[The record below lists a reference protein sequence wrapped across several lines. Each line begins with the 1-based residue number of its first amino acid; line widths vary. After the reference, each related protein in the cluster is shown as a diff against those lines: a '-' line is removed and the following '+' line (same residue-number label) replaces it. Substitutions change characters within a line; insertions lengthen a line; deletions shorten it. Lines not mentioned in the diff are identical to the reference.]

1 MEQFEKTSVKKP
13 KSKLLKIILLSLLAL
28 LALIIIAAFIT
39 AVTSSPEEKKARNE
53 RIKQLEQREKLEEK
67 AEKEKELKE
76 EEEKNRKNYS
86 KMNALLESQAYIKD
100 QLKSPGSA
108 EFDSSLDGVV
118 QTNDTTFTVK
128 SYVDSQNG
136 YGALLRTHYSCK
148 IIFHPKDD
156 THNIYDVVVE

>member
-1 MEQFEKTSVKKP
+1 MEQFDKTPVKRS
-13 KSKLLKIILLSLLAL
+13 KSKLLKIILFSLLAF
-28 LALIIIAAFIT
+28 LALLIIAAFIT
-39 AVTSSPEEKKARNE
+39 AVTSSPEENKARDE
-53 RIKQLEQREKLEEK
+53 RLKQLEQKEQLEEK

-76 EEEKNRKNYS
+76 EEEKNRKHYS
-86 KMNALLESQAYIKD
+86 KIDALLQSRVYIEN